1 MDCERVKNLYKESC
15 KNLVK
20 DVYKVEPKEETSAI
34 DNCLKSIKLYENFCT
49 SNNKLNKIGDA
60 KRFEK

>member
-20 DVYKVEPKEETSAI
+20 DVYKVDPKEETLAI
-34 DNCLKSIKLYENFCT
+34 DNCLKSIKLYESFCT
-49 SNNKLNKIGDA
+49 SNNKVGDV
-60 KRFEK
+60 KRFKK

>member
-20 DVYKVEPKEETSAI
+20 DVYKVESKEETPAI
-34 DNCLKSIKLYENFCT
+34 DNCLRSITLYESFCM
-49 SNNKLNKIGDA
+49 SNNKLNKGGDA